1 MVLALRSFLRIAADD
16 KLLFG
21 DTSQARENLA
31 NHLVDDLIQNV
42 HGIASLPGA
51 LRLLAELSVAG
62 VADTERIVQSAIGEL
77 APLSAGRQGE
87 PCTTVTTVNIVGKK
101 CLSTGTKRNM
111 VFGFFRCVGRTVF
124 PDTLCS
130 FKLLLRYDLEFGHQ
144 FGAGISAAENTHIG
158 QVADH
163 SSQTARMPA
172 LSRAGAVSSIVQIGG
187 DPLCAVTLIYIF
199 IED

>member
-1 MVLALRSFLRIAADD
+1 M
-16 KLLFG
+16 
-21 DTSQARENLA
+21 
-31 NHLVDDLIQNV
+31 
-42 HGIASLPGA
+42 
-51 LRLLAELSVAG
+51 
-62 VADTERIVQSAIGEL
+62 
-77 APLSAGRQGE
+77 
-87 PCTTVTTVNIVGKK
+87 
-101 CLSTGTKRNM
+101 
-111 VFGFFRCVGRTVF
+111 FGFFRCVGRTVF

-187 DPLCAVTLIYIF
+187 DPLCAVILIYIF

>member
-101 CLSTGTKRNM
+101 CCPRVRRGTW
-111 VFGFFRCVGRTVF
+111 
-124 PDTLCS
+124 CS
-130 FKLLLRYDLEFGHQ
+130 
-144 FGAGISAAENTHIG
+144 ASSAAWAER
-158 QVADH
+158 
-163 SSQTARMPA
+163 SSRNAVQLQTPPA
-172 LSRAGAVSSIVQIGG
+172 V
-187 DPLCAVTLIYIF
+187 
-199 IED
+199 